1 MICTSIQGKTL
12 EEILGIL
19 ESGEV
24 EMAEIRLDLCD
35 LDEEEIEEL
44 FTQSDVPLVATCRI
58 ASLAQRV
65 AAEGDP
71 LDDAG
76 RVLSEQ
82 GLYASQPRKGR
93 NPAEEIAEN
102 QLLKAIEAGAKYVDL
117 EVEAPPMMGRK
128 IRQACQEYGTM
139 LIRSFHDFEGTPPE
153 TTLLSL
159 LEKGRR
165 FGGEVVKIVTTATC
179 KADADRVLA
188 LYREAEPGTLV
199 AFCMGPEGRESR
211 LEALKRG
218 APFTYACLTAEEA
231 TAPGQWTAAEMR
243 QAVYG
248 NFRFIGSG
256 AETAKYEPE
265 LDKKACSGTKTLPFE
280 PESGENGNPGA
291 NRAGF
296 VLEMPASKSFAQR
309 AIVAAALAQGTS
321 HLTGYS
327 PCGDNESALAAARKL
342 GARVTVKGSEL
353 EITGIG
359 AFENCLSIREMPVGE
374 SGFLTRM
381 LIPVLSVVADGPVR
395 VTGEKTLLGRPL
407 AGAHDIMASFGVRLV
422 PEISPLAPLGRN
434 DKEGAPLGRNDKD
447 SSVISREV
455 EKSHIARK
463 SDCYIPLTVKG
474 PLVPGRADVSGKS
487 GSQLI
492 SGLLAAL
499 PLAGNR
505 STVYVHDPRSIPYM
519 FITVD
524 VLRKFGIEIGSEM
537 EGGDDFL
544 QTQDWTLCTGLTFK
558 IRGQQHYRAADFRI
572 EGDWSG
578 AANFLVAGAIFGDVE
593 VEGLDTQSLQADISI
608 MDILMDAGA
617 SMSQLEG
624 DTPTTGPIHVA
635 RAPLCA
641 FETDLNNCPDLFPI
655 VAVLAAFCPGESR
668 IRGVER
674 LRHKETDRAAAIVDM
689 LTQMGV
695 PVQVDEDE
703 MTIEGMALPQRLL
716 TGNLLKGGRYTSH
729 ADHRMVMALKVAA
742 LGADGPVDIDDTAC
756 VAKSFPG
763 FNDLFD
769 KL

>member
-12 EEILGIL
+12 EEILQIL

-35 LDEEEIEEL
+35 LDEEEIEVL
-44 FTQSDVPLVATCRI
+44 FTDSDVPLIATCRI
-58 ASLAQRV
+58 AEAAKRV
-65 AAEGDP
+65 ESEANR
-71 LDDAG
+71 LNDAG
-76 RVLSEQ
+76 KVLSEQ
-82 GLYASQPRKGR
+82 GLYMSEPRRGR
-93 NPAEEIAEN
+93 NPAEEFAEN

-128 IRQACQEYGTM
+128 IRQACQQYGSV

-153 TTLLSL
+153 ATLLST
-159 LEKGRR
+159 LEKSRR

-179 KADADRVLA
+179 KADADRVMA
-188 LYREAEPGTLV
+188 LYREVEPGTLV

-211 LEALKRG
+211 LEALRQG
-218 APFTYACLTAEEA
+218 APFTYACLTPEEA

-243 QAVYG
+243 EAVYG
-248 NFRFIGSG
+248 GFRFIG
-256 AETAKYEPE
+256 AEGI
-265 LDKKACSGTKTLPFE
+265 D
-280 PESGENGNPGA
+280 
-291 NRAGF
+291 
-296 VLEMPASKSFAQR
+296 MPASKSFAQR
-309 AIVAAALAQGTS
+309 AIIAAALADGTS
-321 HLTGYS
+321 HLGGYS
-327 PCGDNESALAAARKL
+327 PCGDNESALAAARRL
-342 GARVTVKGSEL
+342 GAKVIVNGSDL
-353 EITGIG
+353 EITGIS
-359 AFENCLSIREMPVGE
+359 AFEKCLAINEISVGE

-381 LIPVLSVVADGPVR
+381 LIPVLSAIADGPVR
-395 VTGEKTLLGRPL
+395 VTGEKTLLNRPL

-422 PEISPLAPLGRN
+422 PEVLPA
-434 DKEGAPLGRNDKD
+434 D
-447 SSVISREV
+447 S
-455 EKSHIARK
+455 RK
-463 SDCYIPLTVKG
+463 GDCFVPLTVKG
-474 PLVPGRADVSGKS
+474 PLVPGRADVSGKG

-537 EGGDDFL
+537 EGDDDFL
-544 QTQDWTLCTGLTFK
+544 QTQDWTLCTGVTFK
-558 IRGQQHYRAADFRI
+558 MRGNQHYRAADFRI

-624 DTPTTGPIHVA
+624 DAATTGPVHVT

-655 VAVLAAFCPGESR
+655 VAVLAAFCPGTNR

-695 PVQVDEDE
+695 PVRVDEDE
-703 MTIEGMALPQRLL
+703 MTVEGMGLPQRIL
-716 TGNLLKGGRYTSH
+716 TGNLLKGGQYTSH
-729 ADHRMVMALKVAA
+729 ADHRMVMALKVAS
-742 LGADGPVDIDDTAC
+742 LGADGPIDIDDTAC

-763 FNDLFD
+763 FLDLFE

>member
-12 EEILGIL
+12 EEILEIL

-44 FTQSDVPLVATCRI
+44 FTQSDVPLIATCRI

-65 AAEGDP
+65 AAEGDL

-76 RVLSEQ
+76 KVLSEQ

-93 NPAEEIAEN
+93 NPAEELAEN

-153 TTLLSL
+153 ATLLSL
-159 LEKGRR
+159 LDKGRR

-179 KADADRVLA
+179 KADADRVMA

-199 AFCMGPEGRESR
+199 AFCMGPEGRDSR
-211 LEALKRG
+211 LEALKQG

-231 TAPGQWTAAEMR
+231 TAPGQWTAAEMDE
-243 QAVYG
+243 AVYG
-248 NFRFIGSG
+248 NFRFIGTD
-256 AETAKYEPE
+256 ET
-265 LDKKACSGTKTLPFE
+265 
-280 PESGENGNPGA
+280 
-291 NRAGF
+291 
-296 VLEMPASKSFAQR
+296 LEMPASKSFAQR

-359 AFENCLSIREMPVGE
+359 AFENCLSISEMPVGE

-407 AGAHDIMASFGVRLV
+407 AGAHDIMASFGVRLG
-422 PEISPLAPLGRN
+422 PENIP
-434 DKEGAPLGRNDKD
+434 EE
-447 SSVISREV
+447 SR
-455 EKSHIARK
+455 KG
-463 SDCYIPLTVKG
+463 DCFIPLTVKG
-474 PLVPGRADVSGKS
+474 PLVPGRADVSGKG

-558 IRGQQHYRAADFRI
+558 MRGQQHYRAADFRI

-742 LGADGPVDIDDTAC
+742 LGADGPVEIDDTAC

>member
-12 EEILGIL
+12 EEILAIL

-35 LDEEEIEEL
+35 LDEEEIEAL
-44 FTQSDVPLVATCRI
+44 FSGSDVPLIATCRI
-58 ASLAQRV
+58 AGMARRVEGEENLLA
-65 AAEGDP
+65 
-71 LDDAG
+71 DAG
-76 RVLSEQ
+76 KVLSED
-82 GLYASQPRKGR
+82 GLYLSEPRKSR
-93 NPAEEIAEN
+93 NPAEELAEN
-102 QLLKAIEAGAKYVDL
+102 QLIKAIEAGAKYVDL
-117 EVEAPPMMGRK
+117 EVEAPPMMGRR
-128 IRQACQEYGTM
+128 IRQACQQHGSM
-139 LIRSFHDFEGTPPE
+139 LIRSFHDFEGTPTEPV
-153 TTLLSL
+153 LLSL

-165 FGGEVVKIVTTATC
+165 FGGEVVKIVTTATG
-179 KADADRVLA
+179 KADADRVMA

-199 AFCMGPEGRESR
+199 AFCMGSEGRESR
-211 LEALKRG
+211 LEALRLG

-231 TAPGQWTAAEMR
+231 TAPGQWTTADMR
-243 QAVYG
+243 RAVYQG
-248 NFRFIGSG
+248 FRFIDSSSYP
-256 AETAKYEPE
+256 ADYEDETM
-265 LDKKACSGTKTLPFE
+265 
-280 PESGENGNPGA
+280 ENGRWSSNGPE
-291 NRAGF
+291 NEDEESRP
-296 VLEMPASKSFAQR
+296 LQMPASKSFAQR
-309 AIVAAALAQGTS
+309 AIIAAALAHGTS

-342 GARVTVKGSEL
+342 GAKVAVKGSTL

-359 AFENCLSIREMPVGE
+359 AFEKCLTINELHVGE

-381 LIPVLSVVADGPVR
+381 LIPVLSVIADGPVL
-395 VTGEKTLLGRPL
+395 VTGEKTLLNRPL
-407 AGAHDIMASFGVRLV
+407 AGAHDIMASFGVRLI
-422 PEISPLAPLGRN
+422 PESRN
-434 DKEGAPLGRNDKD
+434 DKE
-447 SSVISREV
+447 
-455 EKSHIARK
+455 ARK
-463 SDCYIPLTVKG
+463 TDCFIPLTVKG
-474 PLVPGRADVSGKS
+474 PLVPGRADVSGRE

-537 EGGDDFL
+537 EGGEDFL
-544 QTQDWTLCTGLTFK
+544 ETQDWTLCTGVTFK
-558 IRGQQHYRAADFRI
+558 MRGRQHYHAADFRI

-593 VEGLDTQSLQADISI
+593 LDGLDTQSLQADISI

-617 SMSQLEG
+617 SLSQLEG
-624 DTPTTGPIHVA
+624 DTPTTGPLHVT
-635 RAPLCA
+635 RAPLNA

-655 VAVLAAFCPGESR
+655 VAVLAAFCPGTNR

-674 LRHKETDRAAAIVDM
+674 LRHKETDRAAAIVEM

-695 PVQVDEDE
+695 PASIEEDE
-703 MTIEGMALPQRLL
+703 MTIEGMGLPQRLL
-716 TGNLLKGGRYTSH
+716 TGNLLKGGRFTSH
-729 ADHRMVMALKVAA
+729 GDHRMVMALKVAS
-742 LGADGPVDIDDTAC
+742 LGADAPVEIDDTAC

-763 FNDLFD
+763 FPELFE

>member
-12 EEILGIL
+12 EEILEIL
-19 ESGEV
+19 ESEEV

-35 LDEEEIEEL
+35 LDEEEIETL
-44 FTQSDVPLVATCRI
+44 FTESDVPLIATCRI
-58 ASLAQRV
+58 ATLAQRV
-65 AAEGDP
+65 EAEGDP
-71 LDDAG
+71 LDNAG
-76 RVLSEQ
+76 KVLSEQ
-82 GLYASQPRKGR
+82 GLYPSLQRKGR
-93 NPAEEIAEN
+93 NPAEELAEN

-128 IRQACQEYGTM
+128 IRQACQEFGTM
-139 LIRSFHDFEGTPPE
+139 LIRSFHDFEGTPPD

-179 KADADRVLA
+179 QADADRVMS
-188 LYREAEPGTLV
+188 LYREAAPGTLV

-211 LEALKRG
+211 LEALRQG

-231 TAPGQWTAAEMR
+231 TAPGQWTVAEMNE
-243 QAVYG
+243 AVYG
-248 NFRFIGSG
+248 DFVFIGSED
-256 AETAKYEPE
+256 A
-265 LDKKACSGTKTLPFE
+265 
-280 PESGENGNPGA
+280 
-291 NRAGF
+291 
-296 VLEMPASKSFAQR
+296 LEMPASKSFAQR

-342 GARVTVKGSEL
+342 GARVKAEGSTL

-359 AFENCLSIREMPVGE
+359 AFENCLTIKDIHVGE
-374 SGFLTRM
+374 SGFLARM
-381 LIPVLSVVADGPVR
+381 LIPVLSAIADGPVH
-395 VTGEKTLLGRPL
+395 VTGERTLLGRPL

-422 PEISPLAPLGRN
+422 PETLPAEN
-434 DKEGAPLGRNDKD
+434 
-447 SSVISREV
+447 
-455 EKSHIARK
+455 RK
-463 SDCYIPLTVKG
+463 SDCFIPLTVKG
-474 PLVPGRADVSGKS
+474 PLVPGRADVSGKG

-558 IRGQQHYRAADFRI
+558 MRGHQVYRAADFRI

-624 DTPTTGPIHVA
+624 DTPTTGPIHVT

-674 LRHKETDRAAAIVDM
+674 LRHKETDRAAAIEAM
-689 LTQMGV
+689 LMQMGV
-695 PVQVDEDE
+695 SVQVDEDE

-716 TGNLLKGGRYTSH
+716 TGNLLKGGSYTSH
-729 ADHRMVMALKVAA
+729 GDHRMVMALKVAA
-742 LGADGPVDIDDTAC
+742 LGTDGPVDIDDTAC

-763 FNDLFD
+763 FNDLFAQ
-769 KL
+769 L

>member
-12 EEILGIL
+12 DEILEIL
-19 ESGEV
+19 EGGEV

-35 LDEEEIEEL
+35 LDEEEIGEL
-44 FTQSDVPLVATCRI
+44 FTDSDVPLIATCRI
-58 ASLAQRV
+58 ATLAQRV
-65 AAEGDP
+65 EAEGDP
-71 LDDAG
+71 LDNAG
-76 RVLSEQ
+76 KVLSEQ
-82 GLYASQPRKGR
+82 GLYPSLQRKGR
-93 NPAEEIAEN
+93 NPAEELAEN

-139 LIRSFHDFEGTPPE
+139 LIRSFHDFSGTPPE
-153 TTLLSL
+153 ATLLSL

-179 KADADRVLA
+179 KADADRVMA

-199 AFCMGPEGRESR
+199 AFCMGPEGRGSR
-211 LEALKRG
+211 LEALRKG
-218 APFTYACLTAEEA
+218 APFTYACLTPEEA
-231 TAPGQWTAAEMR
+231 TAPGQWTVAEMR
-243 QAVYG
+243 KAVYG
-248 NFRFIGSG
+248 GFRFLGSRTN
-256 AETAKYEPE
+256 TADFAREP
-265 LDKKACSGTKTLPFE
+265 
-280 PESGENGNPGA
+280 GENEGSSA

-309 AIVAAALAQGTS
+309 AIIAAALAQGTS

-342 GARVTVKGSEL
+342 GARVKAEGSTL

-359 AFENCLSIREMPVGE
+359 AFENCLTINEIHVGE

-381 LIPVLSVVADGPVR
+381 LIPVLSVIADGPLR
-395 VTGEKTLLGRPL
+395 VTGEKTLLNRPL
-407 AGAHDIMASFGVRLV
+407 AGAHDIMASFGVRLM
-422 PEISPLAPLGRN
+422 PEGLEAARPN
-434 DKEGAPLGRNDKD
+434 DC
-447 SSVISREV
+447 
-455 EKSHIARK
+455 H
-463 SDCYIPLTVKG
+463 IPLTVKG
-474 PLVPGRADVSGKS
+474 PLVPGRADVSGKG

-537 EGGDDFL
+537 EGDDDFL
-544 QTQDWTLCTGLTFK
+544 QTQDWTLCTGVTFK
-558 IRGQQHYRAADFRI
+558 MRGQQVYRAADFRI

-624 DTPTTGPIHVA
+624 DTPTTGPIHVT

-655 VAVLAAFCPGESR
+655 VAVLAAFCPGASR

-674 LRHKETDRAAAIVDM
+674 LRHKETDRAAAIEAM

-695 PVQVDEDE
+695 PVQIDEDE
-703 MTIEGMALPQRLL
+703 MTIEGMAFPQRLL

-729 ADHRMVMALKVAA
+729 GDHRMVMALKVAA
-742 LGADGPVDIDDTAC
+742 LGADSPVDIDDTAC

-763 FNDLFD
+763 FNDLFAQ
-769 KL
+769 L

>member
-1 MICTSIQGKTL
+1 MICTSIQGKTQ
-12 EEILGIL
+12 EEILEIL
-19 ESGEV
+19 ESGDV

-44 FTQSDVPLVATCRI
+44 FTQSDVPLIATCRI
-58 ASLAQRV
+58 ASLVQRV
-65 AAEGDP
+65 AAEGDL

-76 RVLSEQ
+76 KVLSEQ
-82 GLYASQPRKGR
+82 GIYASQPRKGR
-93 NPAEEIAEN
+93 NPAEELAEN

-153 TTLLSL
+153 ATLLSL

-179 KADADRVLA
+179 KADSDRVLA

-211 LEALKRG
+211 LEALKQG

-231 TAPGQWTAAEMR
+231 TAPGQWTAAEMDE
-243 QAVYG
+243 AVYG
-248 NFRFIGSG
+248 NFRFIGTD
-256 AETAKYEPE
+256 EM
-265 LDKKACSGTKTLPFE
+265 
-280 PESGENGNPGA
+280 
-291 NRAGF
+291 
-296 VLEMPASKSFAQR
+296 LEMPASKSFAQR
-309 AIVAAALAQGTS
+309 AIIAAALAQGTS
-321 HLTGYS
+321 HLSGYS

-342 GARVTVKGSEL
+342 GARVTVNGSEL

-359 AFENCLSIREMPVGE
+359 AFENCLSISEMPVGE

-381 LIPVLSVVADGPVR
+381 IIPVLSVIADGPVR

-407 AGAHDIMASFGVRLV
+407 AGAHDIMASFGVRLI

-434 DKEGAPLGRNDKD
+434 DKEN
-447 SSVISREV
+447 
-455 EKSHIARK
+455 ARK
-463 SDCYIPLTVKG
+463 GDCFIPLTVKG
-474 PLVPGRADVSGKS
+474 PLVPGRADVSGKG

-558 IRGQQHYRAADFRI
+558 MRGQQHYRAADFRI

-655 VAVLAAFCPGESR
+655 VAVLAAFCPGESH

-703 MTIEGMALPQRLL
+703 MTIEGMSLPQRLL
-716 TGNLLKGGRYTSH
+716 TGNLLKGGSYTSH

>member
-1 MICTSIQGKTL
+1 MICTSIQSKTL

-44 FTQSDVPLVATCRI
+44 FTQSDVPLIATCRI
-58 ASLAQRV
+58 ATLAQRV

-76 RVLSEQ
+76 KVLSEQ

-93 NPAEEIAEN
+93 NPAEELAEN

-153 TTLLSL
+153 ATLLSL

-179 KADADRVLA
+179 KADVDRVLA

-199 AFCMGPEGRESR
+199 AFCMGLEGRESR
-211 LEALKRG
+211 LEALKQG

-231 TAPGQWTAAEMR
+231 TAPGQWTAAEMDE
-243 QAVYG
+243 AVYG
-248 NFRFIGSG
+248 NFRFIGTD
-256 AETAKYEPE
+256 ET
-265 LDKKACSGTKTLPFE
+265 
-280 PESGENGNPGA
+280 
-291 NRAGF
+291 
-296 VLEMPASKSFAQR
+296 LEMPASKSFAQR

-321 HLTGYS
+321 HLSGYS

-359 AFENCLSIREMPVGE
+359 AFENCLSISEMPVGE

-434 DKEGAPLGRNDKD
+434 DKDC
-447 SSVISREV
+447 SVISSEV
-455 EKSHIARK
+455 EKSHVARK

-474 PLVPGRADVSGKS
+474 PLVPGRADVSGKG

-499 PLAGNR
+499 PLAPNR

-558 IRGQQHYRAADFRI
+558 MRGQQHYRAADFRI

-578 AANFLVAGAIFGDVE
+578 AANFLVAGAILGDVE

-624 DTPTTGPIHVA
+624 DTPTTGPIHVS

-655 VAVLAAFCPGESR
+655 VAVLAAFCPGVSR

-674 LRHKETDRAAAIVDM
+674 LRHKETDRAAAIEAM

-716 TGNLLKGGRYTSH
+716 TGNLLKGGTYTSH
-729 ADHRMVMALKVAA
+729 GDHRMVMALRVAS
-742 LGADGPVDIDDTAC
+742 LGADSPVEIDDTAC

-769 KL
+769 RL

>member
-12 EEILGIL
+12 EEILEIL

-44 FTQSDVPLVATCRI
+44 FTQSDVPLIATCRI

-65 AAEGDP
+65 AAEGDL

-76 RVLSEQ
+76 KVLSEQ

-93 NPAEEIAEN
+93 NPAEELAEN

-139 LIRSFHDFEGTPPE
+139 LIRSFHDFVGTPPE
-153 TTLLSL
+153 ATLLSL

-211 LEALKRG
+211 LEALKQG

-231 TAPGQWTAAEMR
+231 TAPGQWTAAEMDE
-243 QAVYG
+243 AVYG
-248 NFRFIGSG
+248 NFRFIGTD
-256 AETAKYEPE
+256 ET
-265 LDKKACSGTKTLPFE
+265 
-280 PESGENGNPGA
+280 
-291 NRAGF
+291 
-296 VLEMPASKSFAQR
+296 LEMPASKSFAQR
-309 AIVAAALAQGTS
+309 AIIAAALAQGTS
-321 HLTGYS
+321 HLSGYS

-342 GARVTVKGSEL
+342 GARVTVNGSEL

-359 AFENCLSIREMPVGE
+359 AFENCLSISEMPVGE

-381 LIPVLSVVADGPVR
+381 IIPVLSVIADGPVR

-407 AGAHDIMASFGVRLV
+407 AGAHDIMASFGVRLI

-434 DKEGAPLGRNDKD
+434 DKEN
-447 SSVISREV
+447 
-455 EKSHIARK
+455 ARK
-463 SDCYIPLTVKG
+463 GDCFIPLTVKG
-474 PLVPGRADVSGKS
+474 PLVPGRADVSGKG

-558 IRGQQHYRAADFRI
+558 MRGQQHYHAANFRI

-703 MTIEGMALPQRLL
+703 MTIEGMSLPQRLL
-716 TGNLLKGGRYTSH
+716 TGKLLKGGSYTSH

>member
-1 MICTSIQGKTL
+1 
-12 EEILGIL
+12 
-19 ESGEV
+19 
-24 EMAEIRLDLCD
+24 
-35 LDEEEIEEL
+35 
-44 FTQSDVPLVATCRI
+44 
-58 ASLAQRV
+58 
-65 AAEGDP
+65 
-71 LDDAG
+71 
-76 RVLSEQ
+76 
-82 GLYASQPRKGR
+82 
-93 NPAEEIAEN
+93 
-102 QLLKAIEAGAKYVDL
+102 
-117 EVEAPPMMGRK
+117 MMGRK

-139 LIRSFHDFEGTPPE
+139 LIRSFHDFAGTPPDA
-153 TTLLSL
+153 TLLSL

-165 FGGEVVKIVTTATC
+165 FGGEVVKIVTTATS
-179 KADADRVLA
+179 KADADRVIA
-188 LYREAEPGTLV
+188 LYREAVPGTLV

-211 LEALKRG
+211 LEALRQG
-218 APFTYACLTAEEA
+218 APFTYACLTAAEA
-231 TAPGQWTAAEMR
+231 TAPGQWTAAEMDE
-243 QAVYG
+243 AVYG
-248 NFRFIGSG
+248 SFRFIGTD
-256 AETAKYEPE
+256 ET
-265 LDKKACSGTKTLPFE
+265 
-280 PESGENGNPGA
+280 
-291 NRAGF
+291 
-296 VLEMPASKSFAQR
+296 LEMPASKSFAQR
-309 AIVAAALAQGTS
+309 AIIAAALAQGTS
-321 HLTGYS
+321 HLSGYS

-342 GARVTVKGSEL
+342 GARVNVNGSEL

-359 AFENCLSIREMPVGE
+359 AFENCLSISEIAVGE

-381 LIPVLSVVADGPVR
+381 LIPVLSAIADGPVR

-407 AGAHDIMASFGVRLV
+407 AGAHDIMASFGVRLI
-422 PEISPLAPLGRN
+422 PENLPA
-434 DKEGAPLGRNDKD
+434 E
-447 SSVISREV
+447 SR
-455 EKSHIARK
+455 KG
-463 SDCYIPLTVKG
+463 DCYIPLTVKG
-474 PLVPGRADVSGKS
+474 PLVPGRADVSGKG

-499 PLAGNR
+499 PLAANR

-558 IRGQQHYRAADFRI
+558 MRGQQHYRAADFRI

-624 DTPTTGPIHVA
+624 DTPTTGPVHVA

-729 ADHRMVMALKVAA
+729 GDHRMVMALKVAA

>member
-44 FTQSDVPLVATCRI
+44 FTQSDVPLIATCRI
-58 ASLAQRV
+58 ACLAQRV
-65 AAEGDP
+65 AAEGDL

-76 RVLSEQ
+76 KVLSEQ

-93 NPAEEIAEN
+93 NPAEELAEN

-153 TTLLSL
+153 ATLLSL

-211 LEALKRG
+211 LEALKQG
-218 APFTYACLTAEEA
+218 APFTYACLTADEA
-231 TAPGQWTAAEMR
+231 TAPGQWTAAEMDE
-243 QAVYG
+243 AVYG
-248 NFRFIGSG
+248 NFRFIGTD
-256 AETAKYEPE
+256 ET
-265 LDKKACSGTKTLPFE
+265 
-280 PESGENGNPGA
+280 
-291 NRAGF
+291 
-296 VLEMPASKSFAQR
+296 LEMPASKSFAQR

-321 HLTGYS
+321 HLSGYS

-342 GARVTVKGSEL
+342 GARVTVNGSEL

-359 AFENCLSIREMPVGE
+359 AFENCLSISEMPVGE

-381 LIPVLSVVADGPVR
+381 LIPLLSVVADGPVR

-422 PEISPLAPLGRN
+422 PENIP
-434 DKEGAPLGRNDKD
+434 EE
-447 SSVISREV
+447 SR
-455 EKSHIARK
+455 KG
-463 SDCYIPLTVKG
+463 DCFIPLTVKG
-474 PLVPGRADVSGKS
+474 PLVPGRADVSGKG

-524 VLRKFGIEIGSEM
+524 VLRKFGVEIGSEM

-558 IRGQQHYRAADFRI
+558 MRGQQHYRAADFRI

>member
-44 FTQSDVPLVATCRI
+44 FTQSDVPLIATCRI

-65 AAEGDP
+65 AAEGDL

-76 RVLSEQ
+76 KVLSEQ

-93 NPAEEIAEN
+93 NPAEELAEN

-153 TTLLSL
+153 ATLLSL

-211 LEALKRG
+211 LEALKQG

-231 TAPGQWTAAEMR
+231 TAPGQWTAAEMDE
-243 QAVYG
+243 AVYG
-248 NFRFIGSG
+248 NFRFIGTD
-256 AETAKYEPE
+256 ET
-265 LDKKACSGTKTLPFE
+265 
-280 PESGENGNPGA
+280 
-291 NRAGF
+291 
-296 VLEMPASKSFAQR
+296 LEMPASKSFAQR
-309 AIVAAALAQGTS
+309 AIIAAALAQGTS

-342 GARVTVKGSEL
+342 GARVTVNGSEL

-359 AFENCLSIREMPVGE
+359 AFENCLSISEMPVGE

-381 LIPVLSVVADGPVR
+381 IIPVLSVIADGPVR

-422 PEISPLAPLGRN
+422 PENIP
-434 DKEGAPLGRNDKD
+434 EE
-447 SSVISREV
+447 SR
-455 EKSHIARK
+455 KG
-463 SDCYIPLTVKG
+463 DCFIPLTVRG
-474 PLVPGRADVSGKS
+474 PLVPGRADVSGKG

-558 IRGQQHYRAADFRI
+558 MRGQQHYRAADFRI

-703 MTIEGMALPQRLL
+703 MTIEGMSLPQRLL
-716 TGNLLKGGRYTSH
+716 TGKLLKGGSYTSH

>member
-1 MICTSIQGKTL
+1 MICTSIQGKNL
-12 EEILGIL
+12 DEILEVL
-19 ESGEV
+19 ESGAV

-35 LDEEEIEEL
+35 LDEEEIEVL

-58 ASLAQRV
+58 ATLAQRV
-65 AAEGDP
+65 AAEGDL

-76 RVLSEQ
+76 KVLSEQ
-82 GLYASQPRKGR
+82 GLYPSLQRKGR
-93 NPAEEIAEN
+93 NPAEELAEN

-139 LIRSFHDFEGTPPE
+139 LIRSFHDFAGTPPE
-153 TTLLSL
+153 ATLLSL

-179 KADADRVLA
+179 KADADRVMA

-199 AFCMGPEGRESR
+199 AFCMGSEGRESR
-211 LEALKRG
+211 LEAIRQG
-218 APFTYACLTAEEA
+218 APFTYACLTPEEA
-231 TAPGQWTAAEMR
+231 TAPGQWTAAEMDD
-243 QAVYG
+243 AVYG
-248 NFRFIGSG
+248 DFRFIGTD
-256 AETAKYEPE
+256 EK
-265 LDKKACSGTKTLPFE
+265 
-280 PESGENGNPGA
+280 
-291 NRAGF
+291 
-296 VLEMPASKSFAQR
+296 LEMPASKSFAQR
-309 AIVAAALAQGTS
+309 AIIAAALAQGTS
-321 HLTGYS
+321 HLSGYS

-342 GARVTVKGSEL
+342 GARVKVDGSTL

-359 AFENCLSIREMPVGE
+359 AFENCLAINEIHVGE

-381 LIPVLSVVADGPVR
+381 LIPVLAAIADGPVR
-395 VTGEKTLLGRPL
+395 VTGEKTLLNRPL
-407 AGAHDIMASFGVRLV
+407 AGAHDIMASFGVRLI
-422 PEISPLAPLGRN
+422 PETLPAEN
-434 DKEGAPLGRNDKD
+434 
-447 SSVISREV
+447 
-455 EKSHIARK
+455 RK
-463 SDCYIPLTVKG
+463 TDCYIPLTVKG
-474 PLVPGRADVSGKS
+474 PLVPGRADVSGKG

-499 PLAGNR
+499 PLAGSR

-537 EGGDDFL
+537 EGDEDFL
-544 QTQDWTLCTGLTFK
+544 QTQDWTLCTGVTFK
-558 IRGQQHYRAADFRI
+558 MRGRQVYRAADFRI

-617 SMSQLEG
+617 SLSQLEG
-624 DTPTTGPIHVA
+624 DTPSTGSIHVA

-655 VAVLAAFCPGESR
+655 VAVLAAFCPGASR

-674 LRHKETDRAAAIVDM
+674 LRHKETDRAAAIEAM

-716 TGNLLKGGRYTSH
+716 TGNLLKGGAYTSH
-729 ADHRMVMALKVAA
+729 GDHRMVMALKVAA
-742 LGADGPVDIDDTAC
+742 LGADSPVDIDDTAC

-763 FNDLFD
+763 FNDLFE

>member
-12 EEILGIL
+12 DEILEILG
-19 ESGEV
+19 SGDV

-35 LDEEEIEEL
+35 LDEEEVEVL
-44 FTQSDVPLVATCRI
+44 FTESDVPLVATCRI
-58 ASLAQRV
+58 AGLAQRV
-65 AAEGDP
+65 EAEGD
-71 LDDAG
+71 LLGDAG
-76 RVLSEQ
+76 KVLSED
-82 GLYASQPRKGR
+82 GLFLSQQPHKGR
-93 NPAEEIAEN
+93 NPAEELAEN
-102 QLLKAIEAGAKYVDL
+102 LLMAAIEAGAKYVDL
-117 EVEAPPMMGRK
+117 EMEAPPMTGRK
-128 IRQACQEYGTM
+128 IRQACQQHGSI

-153 TTLLSL
+153 ATLLST

-165 FGGEVVKIVTTATC
+165 FGGEVVKIVTTATS
-179 KADADRVLA
+179 KADVDSVLD

-199 AFCMGPEGRESR
+199 AFCMGVEGRESR

-218 APFTYACLTAEEA
+218 APFTYACLTPEEA
-231 TAPGQWTAAEMR
+231 TAPGQWTAAEMDE
-243 QAVYG
+243 AVYG
-248 NFRFIGSG
+248 DFRFIG
-256 AETAKYEPE
+256 T
-265 LDKKACSGTKTLPFE
+265 DDPF
-280 PESGENGNPGA
+280 
-291 NRAGF
+291 
-296 VLEMPASKSFAQR
+296 EMPASKSFAQR

-342 GARVTVKGSEL
+342 GARVKVDGSTL
-353 EITGIG
+353 EITGIA
-359 AFENCLSIREMPVGE
+359 AFQNCLTINDIHVGE

-381 LIPVLSVVADGPVR
+381 LIPVLAVIADGPVY
-395 VTGEKTLLGRPL
+395 VGGEKTLLGRPL
-407 AGAHDIMASFGVRLV
+407 AGAHDIMASFGVRLI
-422 PEISPLAPLGRN
+422 PEISPRASLGRN
-434 DKEGAPLGRNDKD
+434 DKEGASLGDT
-447 SSVISREV
+447 VISSEV
-455 EKSHIARK
+455 EKSNRRK
-463 SDCYIPLTVKG
+463 SDCYIPLTVRG
-474 PLVPGRADVSGKS
+474 PLVPGRADVSGKE

-537 EGGDDFL
+537 EGDEDFL

-558 IRGQQHYRAADFRI
+558 MRGRQVYHAADFRI

-624 DTPTTGPIHVA
+624 ETPTTGTLHVT

-655 VAVLAAFCPGESR
+655 VAVLAAFCPGVSR

-674 LRHKETDRAAAIVDM
+674 LRHKETDRAAAIEEM
-689 LTQMGV
+689 LSQMGV
-695 PVQVDEDE
+695 PVQIDEDE
-703 MTIEGMALPQRLL
+703 MTVEGMGLPQRLL
-716 TGNLLKGGRYTSH
+716 TGNLLKGGQYTSH
-729 ADHRMVMALKVAA
+729 GDHRMVMALRVAS
-742 LGADGPVDIDDTAC
+742 LGADSPVEIDDTAC

-763 FNDLFD
+763 FDNLFN

>member
-12 EEILGIL
+12 EEILAIL
-19 ESGEV
+19 ESGDV

-35 LDEEEIEEL
+35 LDEEEIETL
-44 FTQSDVPLVATCRI
+44 FTESDVPLIATCRI
-58 ASLAQRV
+58 ASLAERV
-65 AAEGDP
+65 AAEGDL

-76 RVLSEQ
+76 KVLSEQ
-82 GLYASQPRKGR
+82 GLYASQPRRGR
-93 NPAEEIAEN
+93 NPAEELAEN

-139 LIRSFHDFEGTPPE
+139 LIRSFHDFEGTPPAA
-153 TTLLSL
+153 TLQSL

-179 KADADRVLA
+179 QADVDRVMA

-211 LEALKRG
+211 LEALKQG
-218 APFTYACLTAEEA
+218 SPFTYACLTAEEA
-231 TAPGQWTAAEMR
+231 TAPGQWTVAEMDD
-243 QAVYG
+243 AVYG
-248 NFRFIGSG
+248 GFRFIG
-256 AETAKYEPE
+256 TDEP
-265 LDKKACSGTKTLPFE
+265 
-280 PESGENGNPGA
+280 
-291 NRAGF
+291 
-296 VLEMPASKSFAQR
+296 LEMPASKSFAQR
-309 AIVAAALAQGTS
+309 AIIAAALAQGTS

-342 GARVTVKGSEL
+342 GARVNVEGSTL
-353 EITGIG
+353 EITGIS
-359 AFENCLSIREMPVGE
+359 AFEKCLSISEIQVGE

-381 LIPVLSVVADGPVR
+381 LIPVLSVVADGPVY
-395 VTGEKTLLGRPL
+395 VSGEKTLLGRPL
-407 AGAHDIMASFGVRLV
+407 AGAHDIMASFGVRLI

-434 DKEGAPLGRNDKD
+434 E
-447 SSVISREV
+447 
-455 EKSHIARK
+455 RK

-474 PLVPGRADVSGKS
+474 PLVPGRADVSGKG

-499 PLAGNR
+499 PLAANR

-558 IRGQQHYRAADFRI
+558 MRGQQHYRAADFRI

-624 DTPTTGPIHVA
+624 DTPTTGPVHVA

-641 FETDLNNCPDLFPI
+641 CETDLNNCPDLVPI
-655 VAVLAAFCPGESR
+655 VAVLAAFCPGASR

-729 ADHRMVMALKVAA
+729 GDHRMVMALKVAA

>member
-12 EEILGIL
+12 EEILQIL
-19 ESGEV
+19 ESGKV

-35 LDEEEIEEL
+35 LDEEEIEVL
-44 FTQSDVPLVATCRI
+44 FSDSDVPLIATCRI
-58 ASLAQRV
+58 AEAAKRV
-65 AAEGDP
+65 EAEANR
-71 LDDAG
+71 LNDAG
-76 RVLSEQ
+76 KVLSEQ
-82 GLYASQPRKGR
+82 GLYMSEPRRGR
-93 NPAEEIAEN
+93 NPAEEFAEN
-102 QLLKAIEAGAKYVDL
+102 QLLMAIEAGAKYVDL

-128 IRQACQEYGTM
+128 IRQACQQYGSM

-153 TTLLSL
+153 ATLLST
-159 LEKGRR
+159 LEKSRR

-179 KADADRVLA
+179 KADADRVMD
-188 LYREAEPGTLV
+188 LYREVDPGTLV

-211 LEALKRG
+211 LEALKHG
-218 APFTYACLTAEEA
+218 APFTYACLTPEEA
-231 TAPGQWTAAEMR
+231 TAPGQWTTAEMR
-243 QAVYG
+243 KAVYG
-248 NFRFIGSG
+248 DFRFIG
-256 AETAKYEPE
+256 AEG
-265 LDKKACSGTKTLPFE
+265 LD
-280 PESGENGNPGA
+280 
-291 NRAGF
+291 
-296 VLEMPASKSFAQR
+296 MPASKSFAQR
-309 AIVAAALAQGTS
+309 AIVTAALADGTS
-321 HLTGYS
+321 HLGGYS
-327 PCGDNESALAAARKL
+327 PCGDNESALAAAKRL
-342 GARVTVKGSEL
+342 GAKVIVKGSDL
-353 EITGIG
+353 EITGIS
-359 AFENCLSIREMPVGE
+359 AFEKCLTINEISVGE

-381 LIPVLSVVADGPVR
+381 LIPVLSAIADGPVR
-395 VTGEKTLLGRPL
+395 VTGEKTLLNRPL
-407 AGAHDIMASFGVRLV
+407 SGAHDIMASFGVRLV
-422 PEISPLAPLGRN
+422 PEVLPS
-434 DKEGAPLGRNDKD
+434 D
-447 SSVISREV
+447 S
-455 EKSHIARK
+455 RK
-463 SDCYIPLTVKG
+463 GDCYVPLTVKG
-474 PLVPGRADVSGKS
+474 PLVPGRADVSGKG

-505 STVYVHDPRSIPYM
+505 STVYVHDPRSIPDM

-524 VLRKFGIEIGSEM
+524 VLRKFGVEIGSEM
-537 EGGDDFL
+537 EGDEDFL
-544 QTQDWTLCTGLTFK
+544 QTQDWSLCTGVTFK
-558 IRGQQHYRAADFRI
+558 MRGNQHYRAADFRI

-624 DTPTTGPIHVA
+624 DAATTGPVHVT

-655 VAVLAAFCPGESR
+655 VAVLAAFCPGVSR

-703 MTIEGMALPQRLL
+703 MTVEGMGFPQRIL
-716 TGNLLKGGRYTSH
+716 TGNLLKGGQYTSH
-729 ADHRMVMALKVAA
+729 GDHRMVMALKVAS
-742 LGADGPVDIDDTAC
+742 LGADGPIDIDDTAC

-763 FNDLFD
+763 FLEMFE